1 MNVHVNNDNGI
12 VLILSKSS
20 DISTDHVEAWMEYFG
35 TNFVRINEDDKI
47 INIHIKSISNN
58 LTIELE
64 YDDYCIDFSK
74 VEKFWYR
81 RGDFNFAD
89 DCKYEVLGALQD
101 YLDFNWKT
109 VKHFLHRRLM
119 SKFHV
124 NSIFDESGNNK
135 LNNLHLA
142 SELGIKIPETYC
154 GTSIKRLTS
163 LNFSEIISKTLNYPM
178 TYRDKEC
185 FVSDPKT
192 ISVNELMKTDRIVP
206 SLFQSR
212 VQKKF
217 EVRVFF
223 LFNKFYSLKIYS
235 QNNNI
240 TALDYR
246 KFAIGYKNRYERIS
260 IPNHLKEKLI
270 QMTSVLNIKC
280 CSIDFIVDKNNEYV
294 FLEINPT
301 GQFGWVST
309 HGNYFLEREIANMLK
324 L

>member
-1 MNVHVNNDNGI
+1 
-12 VLILSKSS
+12 
-20 DISTDHVEAWMEYFG
+20 
-35 TNFVRINEDDKI
+35 
-47 INIHIKSISNN
+47 
-58 LTIELE
+58 
-64 YDDYCIDFSK
+64 
-74 VEKFWYR
+74 
-81 RGDFNFAD
+81 
-89 DCKYEVLGALQD
+89 
-101 YLDFNWKT
+101 
-109 VKHFLHRRLM
+109 
-119 SKFHV
+119 
-124 NSIFDESGNNK
+124 
-135 LNNLHLA
+135 
-142 SELGIKIPETYC
+142 
-154 GTSIKRLTS
+154 
-163 LNFSEIISKTLNYPM
+163 M